1 MHVIS
6 KTKLREFWEDPKH
19 PNAEGPLLG
28 WFDKVSK
35 AVWNQFADVK
45 HTCGSADQVGNKT
58 VFDVGG
64 NHYRIIAFI
73 DYEGQCVY
81 VRAVLDHK
89 EYDKGNW
96 KKDPFGDDWK
106 PFKKLIQDNTNGRKP

>member
-6 KTKLREFWEDPKH
+6 KKALRDFWEDPKH
-19 PNAEGPLLG
+19 PNAEEPLSD
-28 WFDKVSK
+28 WFDVVVK
-35 AVWNQFADVK
+35 AEWHHFADVK
-45 HTCGSADQVGNKT
+45 KTFNSADKVGSKT

-73 DYEGQCVY
+73 DYQRQQIY
-81 VRAVLDHK
+81 IRAVLDHK

-96 KKDPFGDDWK
+96 KDDPFGDDWK
-106 PFKKLIQDNTNGRKP
+106 PFKKMMLDNKNGKKP